1 MLWLLSGPV
10 VVGLACVAAGLLT
23 LTAKRPLVIAQ
34 RWLVLVFV
42 AGFLP
47 GQVAL
52 LVDPPAELSLL
63 HRSLG
68 PAFIAVSGLLAWIF
82 LDGYMI
88 DGATE
93 EQLDAA
99 MAEAL
104 GRLQQPFEK
113 TPDGMRLTAAD
124 AALNARM
131 GRQDSWSLSISPRAR
146 RRVLVAVA
154 GGMRAYF
161 GSRNERGGRSGSY
174 AFLVAGAII
183 LLLQLFEASLLGR

>member
-1 MLWLLSGPV
+1 MLRLLSGPLLV
-10 VVGLACVAAGLLT
+10 SLACVAAGLLT
-23 LTAKRPLVIAQ
+23 LTARRPLVLPQ
-34 RWLVLVFV
+34 RGLILVFL
-42 AGFLP
+42 ACFLP

-52 LVDPPAELSLL
+52 LVDAPVELSLL

-68 PAFIAVSGLLAWIF
+68 LVFIAVSGLLAWIF
-82 LDGYMI
+82 LGGYAI
-88 DGATE
+88 WGATE

-131 GRQDSWSLSISPRAR
+131 GVQDSWSLTISPRAR

-154 GGMRAYF
+154 SGMRAHV
-161 GSRNERGGRSGSY
+161 GSRSARGSRSGSY
-174 AFLVAGAII
+174 GFLVAGAIV
-183 LLLQLFEASLLGR
+183 LLLQLFEASVLGR